1 MEEGERK
8 GVALVGMRLGRS
20 HYGVMQN
27 ISSQLVMC
35 MVFNRYLRDVLCGD
49 RGSGVAGMRQR

>member
-8 GVALVGMRLGRS
+8 GVALVGMGLGRS

-35 MVFNRYLRDVLCGD
+35 MFFLRYLRDLLCGAG
-49 RGSGVAGMRQR
+49 GSGVAGMRQR

>member
-35 MVFNRYLRDVLCGD
+35 MVFLRYLRDLLCGD
-49 RGSGVAGMRQR
+49 GGSGMAGMRQR